1 MIVVGE
7 RVNATGKKVK
17 TAIENKDAE
26 FLSGLIRAQDE
37 AGADYIDL
45 NVGTGTGSG
54 EIEISNMRWLIDLAL
69 EATEKDLCID
79 SADPEVIQAAVGH
92 LRGRR
97 GWMLN
102 SISGKKES
110 LETIL
115 PIIDKYRPPFVALAM
130 DDNGIAKDIG
140 GRMDAC
146 EKIYVEVRRRLIDPE
161 LVFFD
166 PLVLPLVT
174 DVTQA
179 QVTCEGIRHIKE
191 RFPEVKTIVG
201 LSNISHGL
209 PGRDLINRGFL
220 IAAMMNGLDA
230 AIIDPTSPQM
240 LEALAVGT
248 VLAGRDRHCRRY
260 TRAYRKGL
268 LA

>member
-1 MIVVGE
+1 
-7 RVNATGKKVK
+7 
-17 TAIENKDAE
+17 
-26 FLSGLIRAQDE
+26 
-37 AGADYIDL
+37 
-45 NVGTGTGSG
+45 
-54 EIEISNMRWLIDLAL
+54 
-69 EATEKDLCID
+69 
-79 SADPEVIQAAVGH
+79 
-92 LRGRR
+92 
-97 GWMLN
+97 MLN

-130 DDNGIAKDIG
+130 DDDGIAKDIG

-179 QVTCEGIRHIKE
+179 QVTCGCIRHVKE

-240 LEALAVGT
+240 LEALAVGAA
-248 VLAGRDRHCRRY
+248 LAGRDRHCRRY

>member
-1 MIVVGE
+1 VGE

-17 TAIENKDAE
+17 TAIEEKDAE
-26 FLSGLIRAQDE
+26 FLAGLIQAQDE

-45 NVGTGTGSG
+45 NVGTGTGSN
-54 EIEISNMRWLIDLAL
+54 EKEISDVRWLVDLAL
-69 EATEKDLCID
+69 EATEKNLCID
-79 SADPEVIQAAVGH
+79 SADPAVIRAAVGH

-102 SISGKKES
+102 SINGKKIS

-115 PIIDKYRPPFVALAM
+115 PLIEKYRPPFVALAM
-130 DDNGIAKDIG
+130 DDNGIAKDAR
-140 GRMDAC
+140 GRLDVC
-146 EKIYVEVRRRLIDPE
+146 ERIFVEVRRRIIDPG

-166 PLVLPLVT
+166 PLVMPLAT

-179 QVTCEGIRHIKE
+179 QVTCECIRQIKE
-191 RFPEVKTIVG
+191 RFPGSKTIVG

-209 PGRDLINRGFL
+209 PGRELVNRGFL

-230 AIIDPTSPQM
+230 AILDPTSSQM
-240 LEALAVGT
+240 QEALAVGAA
-248 VLAGRDRHCRRY
+248 LSGRDRHCRRY
-260 TRAYRKGL
+260 ARVYRRGL
-268 LA
+268 L